1 MVLGNDLQET
11 GEGFAETL
19 SPEQITKAHHKS
31 LELDKSLGFSDNFEN
46 SDPSEDDQPS
56 LFPTKSETFPSDELL
71 NVKQKDVDIQIEVLS
86 PESRTK
92 EDVSQDQFLEN
103 EKFIASIA
111 AEVEY
116 EKSLE
121 STQEHDNP
129 PSPEVQIFLPSEV
142 ARDLRQGGFKL
153 ILEP

>member
-92 EDVSQDQFLEN
+92 EDLSQDQFLEN

-116 EKSLE
+116 EK
-121 STQEHDNP
+121 
-129 PSPEVQIFLPSEV
+129 V
-142 ARDLRQGGFKL
+142 
-153 ILEP
+153 